1 MPRKNHDRTHTFDSA
16 EIEAEVITFTSA
28 ALDGL
33 AAFISPFVDHIS
45 QNLSIYSTLM
55 AEIISAEQRGTL
67 SIPIVQYDQ
76 TTDLPY
82 FMACVNETLRLESPA
97 QTILPRYI
105 SPGGL
110 DLGSSIVPAGAEMAA
125 SPFII
130 HRNQTIFGEDA
141 HVFRPERWLESKERS
156 QKMEKYGMWW
166 GYGDRKC
173 AGKNFAQLQMQ
184 KLCLQLFREFE
195 IETAIPEK
203 RFTHKRWAVG
213 MFWDQS
219 LRFRERKRS
228 AAVPLA
234 RT

>member
-1 MPRKNHDRTHTFDSA
+1 
-16 EIEAEVITFTSA
+16 
-28 ALDGL
+28 
-33 AAFISPFVDHIS
+33 
-45 QNLSIYSTLM
+45 
-55 AEIISAEQRGTL
+55 
-67 SIPIVQYDQ
+67 
-76 TTDLPY
+76 
-82 FMACVNETLRLESPA
+82 
-97 QTILPRYI
+97 
-105 SPGGL
+105 
-110 DLGSSIVPAGAEMAA
+110 
-125 SPFII
+125 
-130 HRNQTIFGEDA
+130 
-141 HVFRPERWLESKERS
+141 
-156 QKMEKYGMWW
+156 MEKYGMWW
-166 GYGDRKC
+166 GCGDRKC